1 MVSVKEIKFP
11 EENILDYAMPM
22 IKIERLM
29 RVVHD
34 ECLQQKYGRAAELI
48 PDLIAEVR
56 VLQASL
62 AIMEADKK

>member
-1 MVSVKEIKFP
+1 MSVKPP
-11 EENILDYAMPM
+11 EENLVDYAMPM
-22 IKIERLM
+22 MKIEKLM
-29 RVVHD
+29 RIIHD

-48 PDLIAEVR
+48 PDLITEVR